1 MKTRENLIWFFA
13 LLFSDWAS
21 VASKR
26 SCRKYPK
33 WLAVEKGRKKYSRK
47 MVSIKMWVN
56 QKINFCTYSFG
67 RFFPYFG
74 LYVQSFWYT
83 KFGTFD
89 LPTVILHIFREL
101 ISIFFFQIHFDFIC
115 LSDDWRCFWKRNWMH
130 LRNIIQIC
138 TVACSSLLFQQ
149 VDWLYNIFWNSK
161 TLHRRN
167 SIRKIRDKSLFYFP
181 VNNRFHSTRYSNGF
195 SQFKRIVFR
204 SLSATICKIGPFQI
218 GVSEYWIFA
227 TWR

>member
-1 MKTRENLIWFFA
+1 MSWFR
-13 LLFSDWAS
+13 SDSYLSEWRVVS
-21 VASKR
+21 
-26 SCRKYPK
+26 
-33 WLAVEKGRKKYSRK
+33 AV
-47 MVSIKMWVN
+47 
-56 QKINFCTYSFG
+56 
-67 RFFPYFG
+67 FFPYFG

-89 LPTVILHIFREL
+89 LPRDSSHHLRINFN
-101 ISIFFFQIHFDFIC
+101 FFSSQIHFDFIC
-115 LSDDWRCFWKRNWMH
+115 LSDDWRWFWKRNWMH
-130 LRNIIQIC
+130 LWTIIQIC

-149 VDWLYNIFWNSK
+149 VDWLLNILWDSK

-181 VNNRFHSTRYSNGF
+181 VNNRFHSTRYCNGF

-204 SLSATICKIGPFQI
+204 PLSATICKIGSFQI